1 MTMKSILKL
10 GAAAALMAPL
20 LVACATGPTLAPA
33 GKLSVVSAYSVNLD
47 RNWSDVT
54 TLYVSGKAPKVKVLT
69 IDGINLNRLLVSD
82 GLTSS
87 DPLVVSPTKGDTATN
102 PAPRGKA
109 DMSLSEQM
117 EFVSRA
123 VSELDYQKVETL
135 NPKPVTLGGVKG
147 VRFELSGKTSD
158 GLNIKGTAQAV
169 SSKGLSYYIVY
180 LAPAEHYYDASLT
193 NAVAVMD
200 SAKLP

>member
-10 GAAAALMAPL
+10 GVAAALMAPL
-20 LVACATGPTLAPA
+20 LVACASGPTLAPA
-33 GKLSVVSAYSVNLD
+33 GKLSVASAYSVTLD
-47 RNWSDVT
+47 RNWSDVS
-54 TLYVSGKAPKVKVLT
+54 TLYAGGKTAKVKVLT
-69 IDGINLNRLLVSD
+69 IDGVNLDRLLVSD
-82 GLTSS
+82 GLSS
-87 DPLVVSPTKGDTATN
+87 ADPLIISPTKGDTPTN

-109 DMSLSEQM
+109 NMSLSEQM
-117 EFVSRA
+117 EFVSSA
-123 VSELDYQKVETL
+123 VSALDYQKVETL

-147 VRFELSGKTSD
+147 VRFELTGKTSD
-158 GLNIKGTAQAV
+158 GLNIKGMAQAV
-169 SSKGLSYYIVY
+169 SNKGLSYYIVY